1 MMRAM
6 SGAQVVPQAARWA
19 PAALLLIFQAAGCGD
34 SGPTPPEGG
43 VRILSFSADPA
54 VVRSGGTTTLRWETA
69 GASGVSIEPT
79 VGLQPP
85 RGSAEVR
92 VFVDTTFVLT
102 VGSGSERV
110 TSRVSVEVEGGPPRV
125 DSFLARPR
133 TIELGESATLEWSC
147 SNTNGVLI
155 DPEVGERGP
164 VGQAEVSPVVTT
176 TYRLLARGDNGTTE
190 SEITVVVASGNQ
202 PFIRDFW
209 ASQATIMRG
218 EAVTLSWET
227 FNTDSVVLDNGLGA
241 QPANGSIE
249 VRPERTTIYN
259 LTAVGPGGTA
269 NASLTVVV
277 EATGVPT
284 IERFDATPATI
295 APGGESELAWE
306 TDNALYVEL
315 DHGIGQQMAKGS
327 IIVRPAESTVYK
339 LTAYGQAGNATREA
353 TVTVAAPNTP
363 VVTEFAAQPQAVQRG
378 GSVTLRWATQNA
390 STVDIDQGVGSGLPA
405 SGTVQI
411 TPADSTT
418 YTLTARGASGT
429 ATAQLTVTVTAPPPG
444 VSSFTASPVS
454 ITAGQTA
461 SLSWQTTDATSVEI
475 DNGAGTNLP
484 PSGTVQV
491 SPGAT
496 TRYAL
501 TARGPGGQA
510 QAEVTVS
517 VSTPGAPV
525 VLAFSASPQTVSPG
539 GSTTLAWTTQ
549 GATGVT
555 LDNGL
560 GSHPA
565 TGMITVTPGQT
576 TTYTLTAAGPGGQ
589 TTAQV
594 TVQVASP
601 NGDQCS
607 SAFLV
612 TASGTFTGDTRTAVN
627 DYSQSN
633 SCTGFAALGPD
644 IVYRV
649 PLSVGDRLRATL
661 QPSTN
666 WDSSLYLVTSCS
678 DIAQSCVAGEDN
690 GNPEIVDYTAAQ
702 AGDYF
707 LIVDGYGSAAGAY
720 TLTIEL
726 NPAPI
731 PNDQCAGAI
740 DVRAGGTF
748 TGDTRNA
755 TADYDPG
762 AGGCTGFA
770 ARSKDLV
777 YRVDLSAGER
787 LRASLSAAWDASLYL
802 ITNCG
807 SVAASCVAGQDNGN
821 PEEVD
826 FLSVS
831 GGTYFLIAD
840 GFGSASGAFSLTVSV
855 SPPVVGGD
863 LCETPVSVPAAGGSF
878 QSTTTG
884 LTNDYS
890 PASSCTGR
898 ANPGP
903 DRVYA
908 QTLTAGDVVEALL
921 EPAPGLDASLYLMT
935 NCANQTCV
943 AGVDASP
950 AGAAEYLRYVARSS
964 GVHYFAVDAS
974 DALASGDHELTITR
988 ARGDTCADAVPL
1000 LTGGVAEYFT
1010 TSGYTNSYSPNAGGC
1025 TGFPAAGPDR
1035 AYRVNLQAGD
1045 QLQLDVAPTVA
1056 WDSSVYMV
1064 SNCADVSGSCV
1075 QGSDQAEGGG
1085 GEALSAVV
1093 QQAGAYFVI
1102 VDGYATGSGPGNIT
1116 ARVVRGDTC
1125 ADAYRVPSTG
1135 GTFRGTTTGYGADVG
1150 TTVRAGSCTG
1160 WEQAGADALYRVE
1173 LAAGQRLVASLNTAW
1188 DAALYLVSDCAQS
1201 ATTCVAGQDN
1211 GNPESLDFTAST
1223 AGTYFLVVDS
1233 WRAGA
1238 SNVGNYTLSISFP

>member
-1 MMRAM
+1 MMPPM
-6 SGAQVVPQAARWA
+6 FGAQVVPRTARWA
-19 PAALLLIFQAAGCGD
+19 AGLLLFSLALGCGD
-34 SGPTPPEGG
+34 SGSNPPPSE
-43 VRILSFSADPA
+43 VRILSFKAEPA
-54 VVRSGGTTTLRWETA
+54 TVRSGGTATLSWETS

-85 RGSAEVR
+85 TGSVEVR
-92 VFVDTTFVLT
+92 VFVNTTFVLS

-133 TIELGESATLEWSC
+133 TIELGESTTLEWSC
-147 SNTNGVLI
+147 SNTESVLI

-164 VGQAEVSPVVTT
+164 VGQAQVSPVVTT
-176 TYRLLARGDNGTTE
+176 TYRLFARGENGTTE

-209 ASQATIMRG
+209 ASKSTVMRG

-227 FNTDSVVLDNGLGA
+227 FNTDSVVLDNGLGT
-241 QPANGSIE
+241 QPANGSVE

-259 LTAVGPGGTA
+259 LTAVGPGGSA
-269 NASLTVVV
+269 NASLTILV

-295 APGGESELAWE
+295 LAGGESELAWE

-315 DHGIGQQMAKGS
+315 DQGIGQQMAKGS
-327 IIVRPAESTVYK
+327 IVVRPTESTVYK

-363 VVTEFAAQPQAVQRG
+363 VVTEFAGQPQAVQRG
-378 GSVTLRWATQNA
+378 GSVTLRWSTQNA
-390 STVDIDQGVGSGLPA
+390 TSVDIDNGVGTTLA
-405 SGTVQI
+405 ANGTVQV
-411 TPADSTT
+411 TPADTTT
-418 YTLTARGASGT
+418 YTLTARGANGT
-429 ATAQLTVTVTAPPPG
+429 ATAQVTVTVTAPPPE
-444 VSSFTASPVS
+444 VLSFTAAPVS

-461 SLSWQTTDATSVEI
+461 SLSWQTSDATSVDI
-475 DNGAGTNLP
+475 DNGAGTNLA
-484 PSGTVQV
+484 PSGNVQV
-491 SPGAT
+491 SPTTT

-501 TARGPGGQA
+501 VARGPGGQA

-517 VSTPGAPV
+517 VTAVGAPV
-525 VLAFSASPQTVSPG
+525 VLTFTASPQTVSPG
-539 GSTTLAWTTQ
+539 GSTTLAWSTQ
-549 GATGVT
+549 GATQVT

-565 TGMITVTPGQT
+565 TGMVTVTPGQS
-576 TTYTLTAAGPGGQ
+576 TTYTLTASGPGGQ

-594 TVQVASP
+594 TVQVASL

-633 SCTGFAALGPD
+633 SCTGFASSGPD

-661 QPSTN
+661 QPSTT
-666 WDSSLYLVTSCS
+666 WDASLYLVTSCS
-678 DIAQSCVAGEDN
+678 DIAQSCVAGQDN
-690 GNPEIVDYTAAQ
+690 GNPEVVDYTSAQ

-707 LIVDGYGSAAGAY
+707 LIVDGYGGAAGAY

-731 PNDQCAGAI
+731 VNDRCAGAI
-740 DVRAGGTF
+740 DVTAGGTF

-777 YRVDLSAGER
+777 YRVTLAAGER
-787 LRASLSAAWDASLYL
+787 LRASLSAAWDSSLYL
-802 ITNCG
+802 ATDCG
-807 SVAASCVAGQDNGN
+807 SINSSCVAGQDNGN

-831 GGTYFLIAD
+831 GGTYFLVVD
-840 GFGSASGAFSLTVSV
+840 GFGSAAGAFDLTVGV

-863 LCETPVSVPAAGGSF
+863 ICETAVSIPPGGGSF

-884 LTNDYS
+884 LTNDYD
-890 PASSCTGR
+890 PATSCTGR
-898 ANPGP
+898 NNPGP
-903 DRVYA
+903 DRIYA
-908 QTLTAGDVVEALL
+908 QALTAGDVVEALL
-921 EPAPGLDASLYLMT
+921 EPAAGLDASLYLLT
-935 NCANQTCV
+935 SCANQTCV
-943 AGVDASP
+943 AGADTAP
-950 AGAAEYLRYVARSS
+950 AGEAEYLRYVARSS
-964 GVHYFAVDAS
+964 GVHYFAVDAAGVS
-974 DALASGDHELTITR
+974 SAGDHELTVTR
-988 ARGDTCADAVPL
+988 YRGDTCSDAVPL
-1000 LTGGVAEYFT
+1000 LLEGTAEFFT
-1010 TSGYTNSYSPNAGGC
+1010 TSGYTNSYSPNSGGC
-1025 TGFPAAGPDR
+1025 TEYPAAGPDR
-1035 AYRVNLQAGD
+1035 AHRVNLQPGD
-1045 QLQLDVAPTVA
+1045 QLQLDVAPSA
-1056 WDSSVYMV
+1056 QWDTSIYMV
-1064 SNCADVSGSCV
+1064 SNCSDVSGSCV
-1075 QGSDQAEGGG
+1075 QGSDRLEEGGA
-1085 GEALSAVV
+1085 ESLSAVV

-1102 VDGYATGSGPGNIT
+1102 IDGYSTSNGAGTVSARIT
-1116 ARVVRGDTC
+1116 RGDTC
-1125 ADAYRVPSTG
+1125 EDAYRVPAAG
-1135 GTFRGTTTGYGADVG
+1135 GVFQGTTTGYAADVG
-1150 TTVRAGSCTG
+1150 TAVRAGSCTG
-1160 WEQAGADALYRVE
+1160 WEQAGADAIYRVP
-1173 LAAGQRLVASLNTAW
+1173 LAAGQRVRATLNSAW
-1188 DAALYLVSDCAQS
+1188 DGSLYLVSDCAEAAS
-1201 ATTCVAGQDN
+1201 SCVAGQDN
-1211 GNPESLDFTAST
+1211 GNPEEIDFTAST

-1233 WRAGA
+1233 WRSGA
-1238 SNVGNYTLSISFP
+1238 TYAGNYTLTIQFP